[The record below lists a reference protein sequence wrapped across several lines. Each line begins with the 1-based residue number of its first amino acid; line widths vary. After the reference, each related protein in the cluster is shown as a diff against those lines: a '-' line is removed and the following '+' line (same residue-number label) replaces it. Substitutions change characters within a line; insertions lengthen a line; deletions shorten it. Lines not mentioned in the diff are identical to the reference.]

1 MKYEQINTRVK
12 GNGYSYNLNNKIDA
26 IKLADTLNSYETKI
40 EQLQE
45 LINIE
50 NQLKV
55 VTMDLSIIKHDLDTV
70 KQKLEAI
77 Q

>member
-12 GNGYSYNLNNKIDA
+12 GNGYSYNLNTKIDA

-40 EQLQE
+40 EQLQK
-45 LINIE
+45 LIQIE
-50 NQLKV
+50 NQLKII
-55 VTMDLSIIKHDLDTV
+55 TMDMAIIKHDLDTI
-70 KQKLEAI
+70 KKRLEQI

>member
-12 GNGYSYNLNNKIDA
+12 GNGYSYNLNSKIDA

>member
-12 GNGYSYNLNNKIDA
+12 GNGYSYNLNTKIDA
-26 IKLADTLNSYETKI
+26 IKLADTLNNYETKI
-40 EQLQE
+40 EQLQKI
-45 LINIE
+45 INIE
-50 NQLKV
+50 KQLKII
-55 VTMDLSIIKHDLDTV
+55 TMDLSIIKHDLDTV

>member
-12 GNGYSYNLNNKIDA
+12 GDGYSYNLNTKIDA
-26 IKLADTLNSYETKI
+26 IKLADTLNGYETKI

-50 NQLKV
+50 NQLKII
-55 VTMDLSIIKHDLDTV
+55 TMDLSILKHDLDNIKT
-70 KQKLEAI
+70 KLEAI

>member
-12 GNGYSYNLNNKIDA
+12 GDGYSYNLNTKIDA
-26 IKLADTLNSYETKI
+26 IKLADTLNGYETKI